1 MNHNLSRILMYVS
14 IFVAIIPFSIG
25 TAKDIGWLTVLG
37 LVILAGG
44 YIQAC
49 IFARCP
55 HCRKSL
61 MKKFLGQEYCPWCG
75 ERLD

>member
-1 MNHNLSRILMYVS
+1 MNHNASRIIMYVS
-14 IFVAIIPFSIG
+14 LLAGIVLLCIG
-25 TAKDIGWLTVLG
+25 VAKDWNWLKICTLA
-37 LVILAGG
+37 LIAGG

-61 MKKFLGQEYCPWCG
+61 MKKFLGQEFCPWCG
-75 ERLD
+75 EPLD

>member
-14 IFVAIIPFSIG
+14 VLVGVVPFSIG
-25 TAKDIGWLTVLG
+25 VAKDITWLKICALA
-37 LVILAGG
+37 LIAGG

-55 HCRKSL
+55 HCRKNL
-61 MKKFLGQEYCPWCG
+61 MKKLLGQEFCPWCG
-75 ERLD
+75 EPLD

>member
-1 MNHNLSRILMYVS
+1 MYISFLVGL
-14 IFVAIIPFSIG
+14 VPFYIG
-25 TAKDIGWLTVLG
+25 VAKDLGWLKICAIAL
-37 LVILAGG
+37 IAGG

-61 MKKFLGQEYCPWCG
+61 MKRFLGQEFCPWCG
-75 ERLD
+75 EPLD

>member
-14 IFVAIIPFSIG
+14 FLVGVIPFSIG
-25 TAKDIGWLTVLG
+25 VAKDINWLKIFAIVL
-37 LVILAGG
+37 IAGG

-61 MKKFLGQEYCPWCG
+61 MKKLLGQEFCPWCG
-75 ERLD
+75 EPLD

>member
-1 MNHNLSRILMYVS
+1 MNHNASRIIMYVS
-14 IFVAIIPFSIG
+14 LLVGIVPFGIG
-25 TAKDIGWLTVLG
+25 VAKDLGWLIVCGVAL
-37 LVILAGG
+37 IAGG

-61 MKKFLGQEYCPWCG
+61 MKRMLGQEFCPWCG